1 MHIII
6 NNYFLKG
13 DYMKNLKSYREYLE
27 YVYSNE
33 FSIGN
38 MLPQVPLS
46 EKSNN
51 EKTNKVIKNDKGQIV
66 PTVCPKCGSK
76 NLTKID
82 RMNGYLAYSRVKGD
96 SRLAD
101 HKMAEIKDRV
111 SM

>member
-1 MHIII
+1 MHINI

-27 YVYSNE
+27 YVYTNE

-38 MLPQVPLS
+38 MLPQIPLN

-51 EKTNKVIKNDKGQIV
+51 EKTNKVVKNDKGEIV

-76 NLTKID
+76 VKVFFK
-82 RMNGYLAYSRVKGD
+82 GEPVYLCSNEKCKRFFGVVPCNINRKG
-96 SRLAD
+96 
-101 HKMAEIKDRV
+101 
-111 SM
+111 